1 MGKSSNEVLKVSD
14 LVAFGES
21 DYLETKRTLKIMDDM
36 VKEYVNSTDSLD
48 QLENLKKRFNGYL
61 VYLAGYYSKIRCF
74 RENFEYLEAQRKR
87 IKSEAIEDLIRN
99 SDEKLSQSAA
109 EKVVYSHPYYTERI
123 TLLEQLK
130 RFFYL
135 VDLSYQ
141 NYQDV
146 QRSIYQSIS
155 VLAKEKQSTIN

>member
-1 MGKSSNEVLKVSD
+1 MAESSNDVLKVSD
-14 LVAFGES
+14 LVAFGEK
-21 DYLETKRTLKIMDDM
+21 DYIETKKTLKIMDDM

-48 QLENLKKRFNGYL
+48 QLESLKKRFNGYL
-61 VYLAGYYSKIRCF
+61 VYLAGYYSKVRCF
-74 RENFEYLEAQRKR
+74 RENFEFLEAQRKR

-109 EKVVYSHPYYTERI
+109 EKVVYSHPYYIERI

-155 VLAKEKQSTIN
+155 VLSKEKQSTIN

>member
-1 MGKSSNEVLKVSD
+1 MSSNILKVSD
-14 LVAFGES
+14 LVKFSEK
-21 DYLETKRTLKIMDDM
+21 DYLETKKTLGVMDEM
-36 VKEYVNSTDSLD
+36 VKEYVKGTDSLD
-48 QLENLKKRFNGYL
+48 ELENLKRRFNGYL

-74 RENFEYLEAQRKR
+74 RENFEFLEAQRKR
-87 IKSEAIEDLIRN
+87 IKSEAIEDLINN
-99 SDEKLSQSAA
+99 SETKLTQSAA
-109 EKVVYSHPYYTERI
+109 EKVVYSHQYYIERI

-155 VLAKEKQSTIN
+155 VLSKEKQSTIS

>member
-1 MGKSSNEVLKVSD
+1 MSDSVLRVSD
-14 LVAFGES
+14 LVKFSEK
-21 DYLETKRTLKIMDDM
+21 DYLETKKTLGVMDEM
-36 VKEYVNSTDSLD
+36 VREYVKGTDSLD
-48 QLENLKKRFNGYL
+48 ELENLKRRFNGYL

-74 RENFEYLEAQRKR
+74 RENFEFLEAQRKR
-87 IKSEAIEDLIRN
+87 IKSEAIEFLIKN
-99 SDEKLSQSAA
+99 SEEKISQSAA
-109 EKVVYSHPYYTERI
+109 EKVVYSHPYYIERI
-123 TLLEQLK
+123 TLIEQLK

-155 VLAKEKQSTIN
+155 VLSKERQATIS

>member
-1 MGKSSNEVLKVSD
+1 MSSNILKVSD
-14 LVAFGES
+14 LVKFSEK
-21 DYLETKRTLKIMDDM
+21 DYLETKKTLGVMDEM
-36 VKEYVNSTDSLD
+36 VKEYVNGTDSLD
-48 QLENLKKRFNGYL
+48 ELENLKRRFNGYL

-74 RENFEYLEAQRKR
+74 RENFEFLEAQRKR
-87 IKSEAIEDLIRN
+87 IKSEAIEDLIRG
-99 SDEKLSQSAA
+99 SETKLTQSAA
-109 EKVVYSHPYYTERI
+109 EKVVYSHPYYIERI
-123 TLLEQLK
+123 SLIEQLK

-155 VLAKEKQSTIN
+155 VVSKEKQSTIS

>member
-1 MGKSSNEVLKVSD
+1 MATEPNVLKVSD
-14 LVAFGES
+14 LVKFSEK
-21 DYLETKRTLKIMDDM
+21 DYLETKKTLGVMDEM
-36 VKEYVNSTDSLD
+36 VREYVKGTDSLD
-48 QLENLKKRFNGYL
+48 ELENLKRRFNGYL
-61 VYLAGYYSKIRCF
+61 VYLAGYYSKVRCF
-74 RENFEYLEAQRKR
+74 RENFEFLEAQRKR

-99 SDEKLSQSAA
+99 SEEKISQSAA
-109 EKVVYSHPYYTERI
+109 EKVVYSHPYYIERI

-155 VLAKEKQSTIN
+155 VLSKERQATIS

>member
-1 MGKSSNEVLKVSD
+1 MATANSVLKVSD
-14 LVAFGES
+14 LVKFSEK
-21 DYLETKRTLKIMDDM
+21 DYLETKKTLGIMDEM
-36 VKEYVNSTDSLD
+36 VKEYVKGTDSLD
-48 QLENLKKRFNGYL
+48 DLENLKRRFNGYL
-61 VYLAGYYSKIRCF
+61 VYLAGYYSKVRCF
-74 RENFEYLEAQRKR
+74 RENFEFLEAQRKR

-99 SDEKLSQSAA
+99 SEDKISQSAA
-109 EKVVYSHPYYTERI
+109 EKVVYSHQYYIERI

-155 VLAKEKQSTIN
+155 VLSKERQSTIS

>member
-1 MGKSSNEVLKVSD
+1 MSVANNILKVSD
-14 LVAFGES
+14 LVKFSEK
-21 DYLETKRTLKIMDDM
+21 DYLETKKTLGVMDEM
-36 VKEYVNSTDSLD
+36 VREYVRGTESLD
-48 QLENLKKRFNGYL
+48 ALEDLKRRFNGYL

-74 RENFEYLEAQRKR
+74 RENFEFLEAQRKR
-87 IKSEAIEDLIRN
+87 IKSEAIEYLIKH
-99 SDEKLSQSAA
+99 SEEKISQSAA
-109 EKVVYSHPYYTERI
+109 EKVVYSHPYYIERI
-123 TLLEQLK
+123 TLIEQLK

-155 VLAKEKQSTIN
+155 VLAKERHSTIN

>member
-1 MGKSSNEVLKVSD
+1 MSSNVLKVSD
-14 LVAFGES
+14 LVKFSEK
-21 DYLETKRTLKIMDDM
+21 DYLETKKTLGVMDEM
-36 VKEYVNSTDSLD
+36 VKEYVKGTDSLD
-48 QLENLKKRFNGYL
+48 DLENLKRRFNGYL

-74 RENFEYLEAQRKR
+74 RENFEFLEAQRKR
-87 IKSEAIEDLIRN
+87 IKSEAIEDLIRG
-99 SDEKLSQSAA
+99 SETKLTQSAA
-109 EKVVYSHPYYTERI
+109 EKVVYSHPYYIERI

-155 VLAKEKQSTIN
+155 VLSKERQATIS

>member
-1 MGKSSNEVLKVSD
+1 MAVVNNVLKVSD
-14 LVAFGES
+14 LVKFSEK
-21 DYLETKRTLKIMDDM
+21 DYLETKKTLGVMDEM
-36 VKEYVNSTDSLD
+36 VREYVKGTDSLD
-48 QLENLKKRFNGYL
+48 ELENLKRRFNGYL
-61 VYLAGYYSKIRCF
+61 VFLAGYYSKVRCF
-74 RENFEYLEAQRKR
+74 RENFEFLEAQRKR
-87 IKSEAIEDLIRN
+87 IKSEAIEDLIKH
-99 SDEKLSQSAA
+99 SEEKISQSAA
-109 EKVVYSHPYYTERI
+109 EKVVYSHPYYIERI

-155 VLAKEKQSTIN
+155 VLSKEKQSTIS

>member
-1 MGKSSNEVLKVSD
+1 MSSNVLKVSD
-14 LVAFGES
+14 LVKFSEK
-21 DYLETKRTLKIMDDM
+21 DYLETKKTLGVMDEM
-36 VKEYVNSTDSLD
+36 VKEYVKGTDSLD
-48 QLENLKKRFNGYL
+48 DLENLKRRFNGYL

-74 RENFEYLEAQRKR
+74 RENFEFLEAQRKR
-87 IKSEAIEDLIRN
+87 IKSEAIEDLIRG
-99 SDEKLSQSAA
+99 SETKLTQSAA
-109 EKVVYSHPYYTERI
+109 EKVVYSHPYYIERI

-155 VLAKEKQSTIN
+155 VVSKERQSTIS

>member
-1 MGKSSNEVLKVSD
+1 MATNVLKVSD
-14 LVAFGES
+14 LVKFSEK
-21 DYLETKRTLKIMDDM
+21 DYLETKKTLGVMDEM
-36 VKEYVNSTDSLD
+36 VKEYVKGTDSLD
-48 QLENLKKRFNGYL
+48 DLENLKRRFNGYL
-61 VYLAGYYSKIRCF
+61 VYLAGYYSKVRCF
-74 RENFEYLEAQRKR
+74 RENFEFLEAQRKR
-87 IKSEAIEDLIRN
+87 IKSEAIEDLIRG
-99 SDEKLSQSAA
+99 SETKLTQSAA
-109 EKVVYSHPYYTERI
+109 EKVVYSHPYYIERI

-155 VLAKEKQSTIN
+155 VLSKERQATIS

>member
-1 MGKSSNEVLKVSD
+1 MAVVNNVLKVSD
-14 LVAFGES
+14 LVKFSEK
-21 DYLETKRTLKIMDDM
+21 DYLETKKTLGVMDEM
-36 VKEYVNSTDSLD
+36 VREYVKGTDSLD
-48 QLENLKKRFNGYL
+48 ELENLKRRFNGYL

-74 RENFEYLEAQRKR
+74 RENFEFLEAQRKR
-87 IKSEAIEDLIRN
+87 IKSEAIEDLIKH
-99 SDEKLSQSAA
+99 SEEKISQSAA
-109 EKVVYSHPYYTERI
+109 EKVVYSHPYYIERI

-155 VLAKEKQSTIN
+155 VLSKEKQSTIS

>member
-1 MGKSSNEVLKVSD
+1 MAESSNDVLKVSD
-14 LVAFGES
+14 LVAFGEK
-21 DYLETKRTLKIMDDM
+21 DYIETKKTLKIMDDM

-48 QLENLKKRFNGYL
+48 QLESLKKRFNGYL

-74 RENFEYLEAQRKR
+74 RENFEFLEAQRKR

-109 EKVVYSHPYYTERI
+109 EKVVYSHPYYIERI

-130 RFFYL
+130 RFLYL

-155 VLAKEKQSTIN
+155 VLSKEKQSTIN

>member
-1 MGKSSNEVLKVSD
+1 MATANSVLKVSD
-14 LVAFGES
+14 LVKFSEK
-21 DYLETKRTLKIMDDM
+21 DYLETKKTLGIMDEM
-36 VKEYVNSTDSLD
+36 VKEYVKGTDSLD
-48 QLENLKKRFNGYL
+48 DLENLKRRFNGYL
-61 VYLAGYYSKIRCF
+61 VYLAGYYSKVRCF
-74 RENFEYLEAQRKR
+74 RENFEFLEAQRKR

-99 SDEKLSQSAA
+99 SEEKISQSAA
-109 EKVVYSHPYYTERI
+109 EKVVYSHQYYIERI

-155 VLAKEKQSTIN
+155 VLSKERQATIS

>member
-1 MGKSSNEVLKVSD
+1 MSTEQSVLKVSD
-14 LVAFGES
+14 LVKFSEK
-21 DYLETKRTLKIMDDM
+21 DYLETKKTLGVMDEM
-36 VKEYVNSTDSLD
+36 VREYVKGTDSLD
-48 QLENLKKRFNGYL
+48 ELENLKRRFNGYL

-74 RENFEYLEAQRKR
+74 RENFEFLEAQRKR
-87 IKSEAIEDLIRN
+87 IKSEAIEYLIKN
-99 SDEKLSQSAA
+99 SEEKISQSAA
-109 EKVVYSHPYYTERI
+109 EKVVYSHPYYIERI
-123 TLLEQLK
+123 TLIEQLK

-155 VLAKEKQSTIN
+155 VLSKERQATIS

>member
-1 MGKSSNEVLKVSD
+1 MSEKVLKVSD
-14 LVAFGES
+14 LVKFSEN
-21 DYLETKRTLKIMDDM
+21 DYLETKKTLGVMDEM
-36 VKEYVNSTDSLD
+36 VQEYVKGTDSLD
-48 QLENLKKRFNGYL
+48 ELENLKRRFNGYL

-74 RENFEYLEAQRKR
+74 RENFEFLEAQRKR
-87 IKSEAIEDLIRN
+87 IKSEAIGHLIKH
-99 SDEKLSQSAA
+99 SEEKISQSAA

-123 TLLEQLK
+123 SLIEQLK

-155 VLAKEKQSTIN
+155 VLSKERQATIS

>member
-1 MGKSSNEVLKVSD
+1 MSEKVLKVSD
-14 LVAFGES
+14 LVKFSEN
-21 DYLETKRTLKIMDDM
+21 DYLETRKTLKVMDEM
-36 VKEYVNSTDSLD
+36 VQEYVKSTDNLD
-48 QLENLKKRFNGYL
+48 QLEDLKKRFNGYL

-87 IKSEAIEDLIRN
+87 IKSEAIEDLIR
-99 SDEKLSQSAA
+99 SSETKLTQSAA

-123 TLLEQLK
+123 SLLEQLK

-135 VDLSYQ
+135 TEFSYN

-155 VLAKEKQSTIN
+155 VLSKERQATIS

>member
-1 MGKSSNEVLKVSD
+1 MAELSNDVLKVSD
-14 LVAFGES
+14 LVAFGEK
-21 DYLETKRTLKIMDDM
+21 DYIETKKTLKIMDDM

-48 QLENLKKRFNGYL
+48 QLESLKKRFNGYL

-74 RENFEYLEAQRKR
+74 RENFEFLEAQRKR

-109 EKVVYSHPYYTERI
+109 EKVVYSHPYYIERI

-155 VLAKEKQSTIN
+155 VLSKEKQSTIN

>member
-1 MGKSSNEVLKVSD
+1 MSEKVLKVSD
-14 LVAFGES
+14 LVKFSEN
-21 DYLETKRTLKIMDDM
+21 DYLETKKTLKVMDSM
-36 VKEYVNSTDSLD
+36 VQEYVSSTDNLD
-48 QLENLKKRFNGYL
+48 FLEGLKKRFNGYL
-61 VYLAGYYSKIRCF
+61 IYLAGYYSKIRCF

-87 IKSEAIEDLIRN
+87 IKSEAIEDLIKN
-99 SDEKLSQSAA
+99 SEVKLTQSAA
-109 EKVVYSHPYYTERI
+109 EKVVYSHPYYIERI
-123 TLLEQLK
+123 ELLEQLK

-155 VLAKEKQSTIN
+155 VVSKEKQSTIS

>member
-1 MGKSSNEVLKVSD
+1 MSEKVLRVSD
-14 LVAFGES
+14 LVKFSEN
-21 DYLETKRTLKIMDDM
+21 DYLETKKTLKVMDEM
-36 VKEYVNSTDSLD
+36 VQEYVKSTDNLD
-48 QLENLKKRFNGYL
+48 QLEDLKKRFNGYL

-87 IKSEAIEDLIRN
+87 IKSEAIEDLIR
-99 SDEKLSQSAA
+99 SSETKLTQSAA
-109 EKVVYSHPYYTERI
+109 EKVVYSHSYYTERI
-123 TLLEQLK
+123 SLLEQLK

-135 VDLSYQ
+135 TEFSYN

-155 VLAKEKQSTIN
+155 VLSKERQATIS

>member
-1 MGKSSNEVLKVSD
+1 MAVESSVLRVSD
-14 LVAFGES
+14 LVKFSEK
-21 DYLETKRTLKIMDDM
+21 DYLETKKTLGVMDEM
-36 VKEYVNSTDSLD
+36 VKEYVKGTDSLD
-48 QLENLKKRFNGYL
+48 ELENLKRRFNGYL

-74 RENFEYLEAQRKR
+74 RENFEFLEAQRKR
-87 IKSEAIEDLIRN
+87 IKSEAIEHLIKN
-99 SDEKLSQSAA
+99 SEEKISQSAA
-109 EKVVYSHPYYTERI
+109 EKVVYSHPYYIERI
-123 TLLEQLK
+123 TLIEQLK

-155 VLAKEKQSTIN
+155 VLSKEKQSTVS

>member
-1 MGKSSNEVLKVSD
+1 MSDSILRVSD
-14 LVAFGES
+14 LVKFSEK
-21 DYLETKRTLKIMDDM
+21 DYLETKKTLGVMDEM
-36 VKEYVNSTDSLD
+36 VREYVKGTDSLD
-48 QLENLKKRFNGYL
+48 ELENLKRRFNGYL

-74 RENFEYLEAQRKR
+74 RENFEFLEAQRKR
-87 IKSEAIEDLIRN
+87 IKSEAIEFLIKN
-99 SDEKLSQSAA
+99 SEEKISQSAA
-109 EKVVYSHPYYTERI
+109 EKVVYSHPYYIERI
-123 TLLEQLK
+123 TLIEQLK

-155 VLAKEKQSTIN
+155 VLSKERQATIS

>member
-1 MGKSSNEVLKVSD
+1 MAESSNDVLKVSD
-14 LVAFGES
+14 LVAFGEK
-21 DYLETKRTLKIMDDM
+21 DYIETKKTLKIMDDM

-48 QLENLKKRFNGYL
+48 QLESLKKRFNGYL

-74 RENFEYLEAQRKR
+74 RENFEFLEAQRKR

-109 EKVVYSHPYYTERI
+109 EKVVYSHPYYIERI

-155 VLAKEKQSTIN
+155 VLSKEKQSTIN

>member
-1 MGKSSNEVLKVSD
+1 MTEKVLRVSD
-14 LVAFGES
+14 LVKFSEN
-21 DYLETKRTLKIMDDM
+21 DYLETKKTLKVMDEM
-36 VKEYVNSTDSLD
+36 VQEYVKSTDNLD
-48 QLENLKKRFNGYL
+48 QLEDLKKRFNGYL

-87 IKSEAIEDLIRN
+87 IKSEAIEDLIR
-99 SDEKLSQSAA
+99 SSETKLTQSAA

-123 TLLEQLK
+123 SLLEQLK

-135 VDLSYQ
+135 TEFSYN

-155 VLAKEKQSTIN
+155 VLSKERQATIS

>member
-1 MGKSSNEVLKVSD
+1 MVETSSVLRVSD
-14 LVAFGES
+14 LVKFSEN
-21 DYLETKRTLKIMDDM
+21 DYLETKKTLRVMDEM
-36 VKEYVNSTDSLD
+36 VQEYVKSTDNLD
-48 QLENLKKRFNGYL
+48 QLEDLKKRFNGYL

-87 IKSEAIEDLIRN
+87 IKSEAIEDLIR
-99 SDEKLSQSAA
+99 SSETKLTQSAA

-123 TLLEQLK
+123 SLLEQLK

-135 VDLSYQ
+135 TEFSYN

-155 VLAKEKQSTIN
+155 VLSKERQSTIS

>member
-1 MGKSSNEVLKVSD
+1 MAEVNSVLRVSD
-14 LVAFGES
+14 LVKFSEK
-21 DYLETKRTLKIMDDM
+21 DYLETKKTLGVMDEM
-36 VKEYVNSTDSLD
+36 VREYVKGTDSLD
-48 QLENLKKRFNGYL
+48 ELENLKRRFNGYL

-74 RENFEYLEAQRKR
+74 RENFEFLEAQRKR
-87 IKSEAIEDLIRN
+87 IKSEAIEYLIKH
-99 SDEKLSQSAA
+99 SEEKISQSAA
-109 EKVVYSHPYYTERI
+109 EKVVYSHPYYIERI
-123 TLLEQLK
+123 TLIEQLK

-155 VLAKEKQSTIN
+155 VLAKERHSTIS

>member
-1 MGKSSNEVLKVSD
+1 MATEQSVLKVSD
-14 LVAFGES
+14 LVKFSEK
-21 DYLETKRTLKIMDDM
+21 DYLETKKTLGVMDEM
-36 VKEYVNSTDSLD
+36 VREYVKGTDSLD
-48 QLENLKKRFNGYL
+48 ELENLKRRFNGYL

-74 RENFEYLEAQRKR
+74 RENFEFLEAQRKR
-87 IKSEAIEDLIRN
+87 IKSEAIEFLIKN
-99 SDEKLSQSAA
+99 SEEKISQSAA
-109 EKVVYSHPYYTERI
+109 EKVVYSHPYYIERI
-123 TLLEQLK
+123 TLIEQLK

-155 VLAKEKQSTIN
+155 VLSKERQATIS

>member
-1 MGKSSNEVLKVSD
+1 MAESSNDVLKVSD
-14 LVAFGES
+14 LVAFGEK
-21 DYLETKRTLKIMDDM
+21 DYIETKKTLKIMDDM

-48 QLENLKKRFNGYL
+48 QLESLKKRFNGYL
-61 VYLAGYYSKIRCF
+61 VYLAGYYSKVRCF

-109 EKVVYSHPYYTERI
+109 EKVVYSHPYYIERI

-135 VDLSYQ
+135 IDLSYQ

-155 VLAKEKQSTIN
+155 VLSKEKQSTIN

>member
-1 MGKSSNEVLKVSD
+1 MAVVSNVLKVSD
-14 LVAFGES
+14 LVKFSEK
-21 DYLETKRTLKIMDDM
+21 DYLETKKTLGVMDEM
-36 VKEYVNSTDSLD
+36 VREYVKGTDSLD
-48 QLENLKKRFNGYL
+48 ELENLKRRFNGYL
-61 VYLAGYYSKIRCF
+61 VFLAGYYSKVRCF
-74 RENFEYLEAQRKR
+74 RENFEFLEAQRKR
-87 IKSEAIEDLIRN
+87 IKSEAIEDLIKH
-99 SDEKLSQSAA
+99 SEEKISQSAA
-109 EKVVYSHPYYTERI
+109 EKVVYSHPYYIERI

-155 VLAKEKQSTIN
+155 VLSKEKQSTIS

>member
-1 MGKSSNEVLKVSD
+1 MAVVNNVLKVSD
-14 LVAFGES
+14 LVKFSEK
-21 DYLETKRTLKIMDDM
+21 DYLETKKTLGVMDEM
-36 VKEYVNSTDSLD
+36 VREYVKGTDSLD
-48 QLENLKKRFNGYL
+48 ELENLKRRFNGYL

-74 RENFEYLEAQRKR
+74 RENFEFLEAQRKR
-87 IKSEAIEDLIRN
+87 IKSEAIEDLIKH
-99 SDEKLSQSAA
+99 SEEKISQSAA
-109 EKVVYSHPYYTERI
+109 EKVVYSHAYYIERI

-155 VLAKEKQSTIN
+155 VLSKEKQSTIS

>member
-1 MGKSSNEVLKVSD
+1 MATNVLKVSD
-14 LVAFGES
+14 LVKFSEK
-21 DYLETKRTLKIMDDM
+21 DYLETKKTLGVMDEM
-36 VKEYVNSTDSLD
+36 VKEYVKGTDSLD
-48 QLENLKKRFNGYL
+48 ELENLKRRFNGYL

-74 RENFEYLEAQRKR
+74 RENFEFLEAQRKR
-87 IKSEAIEDLIRN
+87 IKSEAIEDLIRG
-99 SDEKLSQSAA
+99 SETKLTQSAA
-109 EKVVYSHPYYTERI
+109 EKVVYSHPYYIERI

-155 VLAKEKQSTIN
+155 VLSKERQATIS

>member
-1 MGKSSNEVLKVSD
+1 MSDSILRVSD
-14 LVAFGES
+14 LVKFSEK
-21 DYLETKRTLKIMDDM
+21 DYLETRKTLGVMDEM
-36 VKEYVNSTDSLD
+36 VREYVKGTDSLD
-48 QLENLKKRFNGYL
+48 ELENLKRRFNGYL

-74 RENFEYLEAQRKR
+74 RENFEFLEAQRKR
-87 IKSEAIEDLIRN
+87 IKSEAIEFLIKN
-99 SDEKLSQSAA
+99 SEEKISQSAA
-109 EKVVYSHPYYTERI
+109 EKVVYSHPYYIERI
-123 TLLEQLK
+123 TLIEQLK

-155 VLAKEKQSTIN
+155 VLSKERQATIS

>member
-1 MGKSSNEVLKVSD
+1 MAETNNILRVSD
-14 LVAFGES
+14 LVKFSEK
-21 DYLETKRTLKIMDDM
+21 DYLETKKTLGVMDEM
-36 VKEYVNSTDSLD
+36 VQEYVKGTDSLD
-48 QLENLKKRFNGYL
+48 ELENLKRRFNGYL

-74 RENFEYLEAQRKR
+74 RENFEFLEAQRKR
-87 IKSEAIEDLIRN
+87 IKSEAIEDLIKH
-99 SDEKLSQSAA
+99 SEEKISQSAA
-109 EKVVYSHPYYTERI
+109 EKVVYSHPYYIERI

-155 VLAKEKQSTIN
+155 VLSKEKQSTIS

>member
-1 MGKSSNEVLKVSD
+1 MSEKVLKVSD
-14 LVAFGES
+14 LVKFSEN
-21 DYLETKRTLKIMDDM
+21 DYLETKKTLKVMDEM
-36 VKEYVNSTDSLD
+36 VQEYVKSTDNLE
-48 QLENLKKRFNGYL
+48 QLEDLKKRFNGYL
-61 VYLAGYYSKIRCF
+61 VYLSTYYSKIRCF

-99 SDEKLSQSAA
+99 SEVKLTQSAA

-123 TLLEQLK
+123 RLLEQLK

-135 VDLSYQ
+135 TELSYN
-141 NYQDV
+141 NYQDC

-155 VLAKEKQSTIN
+155 VLSKQKDSTI